1 VAEHSPIPWDVCDH
15 GEGAALC
22 DAKGRRVLSMAYAC
36 RAVSAK
42 IDSSEALANLGFV
55 RGAVNEH
62 AKLER
67 EAKAGRLALAAV
79 ESFLNCWG
87 EQFENAEHSVNGGD
101 LVEWVGGWLPQ
112 AFAAQAAGKAVKK

>member
-62 AKLER
+62 AR
-67 EAKAGRLALAAV
+67 MVAAARSTRPGR
-79 ESFLNCWG
+79 
-87 EQFENAEHSVNGGD
+87 
-101 LVEWVGGWLPQ
+101 
-112 AFAAQAAGKAVKK
+112 AAGPPRAP